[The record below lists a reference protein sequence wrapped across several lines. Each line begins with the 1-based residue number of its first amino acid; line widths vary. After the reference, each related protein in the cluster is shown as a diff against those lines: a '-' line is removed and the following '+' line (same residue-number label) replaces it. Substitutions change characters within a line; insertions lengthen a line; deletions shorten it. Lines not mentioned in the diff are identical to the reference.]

1 MHESKSPE
9 NQYMKVI
16 LLRKKNQCINTSG
29 SGDWARLEGDLEV
42 GSAADHRPTLIGL
55 LASLQRKPSLTFPK
69 NYFALEL
76 KYKGNISNT
85 KKIYFVCIWPVSDI
99 ATGLS
104 SNRLNYR
111 RFRTILTNFTRSLCG
126 RKRTEIQQKLSGNLP
141 CWIICQQ
148 WWTFQTVL
156 KHLYVYRC
164 GRLHKAFCSSA
175 QNNPT

>member
-111 RFRTILTNFTRSLCG
+111 RFRTILTNFTRTLCG
-126 RKRTEIQQKLSGNLP
+126 RKRTEIQRKTFRKSSFLNHFPTMMNISNRFKTFVCLP
-141 CWIICQQ
+141 MRSTSQSFLLI
-148 WWTFQTVL
+148 
-156 KHLYVYRC
+156 R
-164 GRLHKAFCSSA
+164 
-175 QNNPT
+175 P